1 MNWKKLGK
9 ALLFP
14 HASVL
19 LLLLPLAAAAL
30 VYAFVGLEETDPLRI
45 AAYVL
50 SFYTLLVWCLRTP
63 KLVDAVRRV
72 KRDNRYA
79 RRWLSDARLRMN
91 VTLTGNVLW
100 NGAYAALQLGLGLY
114 YRSFW
119 FYSLAGYYFSL
130 ASMRFFLVRYTLRH
144 RPGEQ
149 MARELRHY
157 RACGWVFLFMNL
169 ALSGMMLFMIREE
182 RMVRHHEVVTIAMAA
197 YTFTSLTMAIVNVV
211 RYRKYQSPVF
221 SASKVVSL
229 ASACVSMLTLEA
241 TMLTTFSGD
250 GMTPQT
256 QTLFLALS
264 GGAVS
269 ILIITMALYMIV
281 KSNQKL
287 KNREEIYGK

>member
-1 MNWKKLGK
+1 MDWKKLGK

-19 LLLLPLAAAAL
+19 MLLLPSASAAL
-30 VYAFVGLEETDPLRI
+30 GYAFVGLEETDPLRI

-50 SFYTLLVWCLRTP
+50 SFYTLLVWCLRAP
-63 KLVDAVRRV
+63 KLVDAARRL

-130 ASMRFFLVRYTLRH
+130 AFMRFFLVRYTLRH
-144 RPGEQ
+144 CPGEQ

-269 ILIITMALYMIV
+269 ILIITMAVYMIV

-287 KNREEIYGK
+287 KNREEIHGK

>member
-1 MNWKKLGK
+1 MDWKKLGK
-9 ALLFP
+9 ALIFP
-14 HASVL
+14 HAAVL
-19 LLLLPLAAAAL
+19 LLLLLSAAAAL
-30 VYAFVGLEETDPLRI
+30 VYAFVALEETNPLRI

-50 SFYTLLVWCLRTP
+50 SFYTLLVWCLRAP
-63 KLVDAVRRV
+63 KLVDAVHRV

-100 NGAYAALQLGLGLY
+100 NGAYATLQLGLGLY

-130 ASMRFFLVRYTLRH
+130 AFMRFFLVRYTLSH

-149 MARELRHY
+149 MTRELRHY

-182 RMVRHHEVVTIAMAA
+182 RMAGHHEVVTIAMAA

-241 TMLTTFSGD
+241 TMLTTFSGN

-256 QTLFLALS
+256 QMLFLALS

-269 ILIITMALYMIV
+269 ILIITMAVYMIV